1 MKHQT
6 NKMRASLTRY
16 GFYNPEEEETEETE
30 KESSDSD
37 NTDN

>member
-6 NKMRASLTRY
+6 NKMKASLTRY
-16 GFYNPEEEETEETE
+16 GFYEEEEKEETD

>member
-1 MKHQT
+1 MTHQT

-16 GFYNPEEEETEETE
+16 GFYEEEEKEETD

-37 NTDN
+37 NNDN

>member
-1 MKHQT
+1 MTHQT

-16 GFYNPEEEETEETE
+16 GFYEEEEKEETDQ
-30 KESSDSD
+30 ESSDSD

>member
-6 NKMRASLTRY
+6 NKMKASLTRY
-16 GFYNPEEEETEETE
+16 GFYKEEEEKEETD

>member
-6 NKMRASLTRY
+6 NKMKASLTRY
-16 GFYNPEEEETEETE
+16 GFYEEEEKEETD
-30 KESSDSD
+30 KESPDSD

>member
-6 NKMRASLTRY
+6 NKMKASLTRY
-16 GFYNPEEEETEETE
+16 GFYEEEEKEETDQ
-30 KESSDSD
+30 ESSDSD

>member
-16 GFYNPEEEETEETE
+16 GFYEEEEKEETDQ
-30 KESSDSD
+30 ESSDSD
-37 NTDN
+37 NNDN